1 MMAFKYQAAGLI
13 MNSQRKRLE
22 KMRYLKKY

>member
-13 MNSQRKRLE
+13 IDSQRRKFE